1 MSHVNRRSGF
11 YDDLAMAT
19 PQTHTAVSAE
29 DSRVF
34 CSAFVR
40 APLSQES

>member
-1 MSHVNRRSGF
+1 MSHVNRRSEY
-11 YDDLAMAT
+11 YDDSAMAT
-19 PQTHTAVSAE
+19 PQTHAAVSAE
-29 DSRVF
+29 DSRFF